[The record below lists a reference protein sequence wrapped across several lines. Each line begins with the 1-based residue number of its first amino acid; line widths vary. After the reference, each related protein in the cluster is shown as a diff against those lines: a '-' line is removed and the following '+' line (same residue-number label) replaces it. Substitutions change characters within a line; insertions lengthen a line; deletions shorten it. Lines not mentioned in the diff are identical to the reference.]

1 MRLRLFGTLSPFL
14 LAFILLCNMP
24 EIVKCFVLGE
34 EIFPVDKGK
43 LFWLKW
49 LLFVGLYGLVEM
61 MSSSK
66 ILLLTHLEVIFRGT
80 YLLDQVLVTT
90 SYLKRKRGSSN
101 EEMQKP
107 RGEASRWSRRCSIR
121 KCRQLIWWTGRNND
135 LSLISKKIIVVSWSR
150 QIGLAPPLVNAME
163 IFNNFEP
170 NLVCRLFL
178 VFAFDL
184 AVPYFAR
191 NCSWWKSL
199 GFGTVVH
206 FVVTWQIIFNYRQI
220 RLKRFI

>member
-80 YLLDQVLVTT
+80 YWTRCWSLLAIRGRYAHLMKGCKSLEVTA
-90 SYLKRKRGSSN
+90 RG
-101 EEMQKP
+101 
-107 RGEASRWSRRCSIR
+107 GASRWSCPCSIR
-121 KCRQLIWWTGRNND
+121 KCCQLTWWTKHNND
-135 LSLISKKIIVVSWSR
+135 LSLISR
-150 QIGLAPPLVNAME
+150 NHRCQLTTTTPPLAAS
-163 IFNNFEP
+163 FSTP
-170 NLVCRLFL
+170 PL
-178 VFAFDL
+178 
-184 AVPYFAR
+184 
-191 NCSWWKSL
+191 
-199 GFGTVVH
+199 
-206 FVVTWQIIFNYRQI
+206 
-220 RLKRFI
+220 